1 MHNERLKSALK
12 CVRERLAAFNTDG
25 LNVYQKRWIKRT
37 HEIAKNALD
46 EVEREQCKDAAHA

>member
-12 CVRERLAAFNTDG
+12 CVRMRLAAFNTDG

-46 EVEREQCKDAAHA
+46 EVEREQWKEAK